1 MSMLE
6 LLKGMRPGLT
16 VHGFRSTFSDWA
28 REQTGYPR
36 DVVEMCLAHVI
47 KDKSEAAYRRMDAL
61 PKRTRLMLEW
71 GRFCESTPMQA
82 GEVVAL
88 HA

>member
-1 MSMLE
+1 
-6 LLKGMRPGLT
+6 MRMQ
-16 VHGFRSTFSDWA
+16 HDA
-28 REQTGYPR
+28 RTR
-36 DVVEMCLAHVI
+36 DAVN
-47 KDKSEAAYRRMDAL
+47 RRMDAL

-88 HA
+88 HG